1 MLLSFLLKLKNP
13 IKLINK
19 LVKIN
24 KNLFPFITY
33 IKSPKELYAI
43 NYKLLFNI
51 KIYIR
56 LD

>member
-1 MLLSFLLKLKNP
+1 MLLLFLLKLKKP

-33 IKSPKELYAI
+33 IKSPK
-43 NYKLLFNI
+43 
-51 KIYIR
+51 
-56 LD
+56 